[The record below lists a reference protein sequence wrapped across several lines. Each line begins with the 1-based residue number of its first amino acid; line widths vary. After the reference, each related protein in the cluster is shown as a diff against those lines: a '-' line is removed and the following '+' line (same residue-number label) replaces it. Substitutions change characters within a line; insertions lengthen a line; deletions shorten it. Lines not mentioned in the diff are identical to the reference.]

1 MNTQGDGK
9 EQVRPKNDGESGQ
22 SEQDAGAEKTLV
34 VIRHIKLSSTI
45 FRIRGTYIV
54 HYRPNVNERK
64 RPPTCFVNLPC
75 GMTLLR
81 KVTILRTSV
90 ILLRAFPAHCVRKV
104 YSELTFIQNNFQGG
118 PACYISSHD
127 GGWANFAGSTLL
139 LYGVVVAC
147 MITVG
152 DLMGGFSLFHW
163 SPGKRT
169 RTGTRNEI
177 GQKRRRLETRVS
189 NFLDIEAGE
198 GSSEGQG
205 SDNEYF
211 IDGNIDAIG
220 DGDFEGDEEEDEDP
234 SECKSAICVKRLAVA
249 HSILTA
255 MLSVNRQKNYSRD
268 EHNDED
274 QNQSECR
281 IAVCAEYG
289 SVAHSMSTAVQSVK
303 RQGYSRDDRLSAVIN
318 RYEARA
324 AAADD
329 AIESD
334 IENEGEI
341 EEIALLAE
349 RALRMPNEHDPG
361 IWRVRVL

>member
-1 MNTQGDGK
+1 MDVQ
-9 EQVRPKNDGESGQ
+9 
-22 SEQDAGAEKTLV
+22 
-34 VIRHIKLSSTI
+34 
-45 FRIRGTYIV
+45 
-54 HYRPNVNERK
+54 
-64 RPPTCFVNLPC
+64 
-75 GMTLLR
+75 
-81 KVTILRTSV
+81 
-90 ILLRAFPAHCVRKV
+90 
-104 YSELTFIQNNFQGG
+104 
-118 PACYISSHD
+118 
-127 GGWANFAGSTLL
+127 
-139 LYGVVVAC
+139 
-147 MITVG
+147 
-152 DLMGGFSLFHW
+152 
-163 SPGKRT
+163 PGKRT

-220 DGDFEGDEEEDEDP
+220 DGGFEGDEEEDEDP
-234 SECKSAICVKRLAVA
+234 SES
-249 HSILTA
+249 

-274 QNQSECR
+274 QNQSE
-281 IAVCAEYG
+281 
-289 SVAHSMSTAVQSVK
+289 SVQSVK

-361 IWRVRVL
+361 IWRVRVLDGAAEESFFLLQDRLKARPRWAFSTFLPPGSRQWIYVESASRDYVKNLCKNLSTFPHPLQIFFVPVEEHLESLNGSRMMPSINPGSWVRLKRRSELEGLVPNLDERLIKYANDLGYVQYFTLPPQSD